1 MDNSEEKEDGQVLE
15 RYKQLAG
22 LLKDGHMVNRDKEH
36 RAREYVKNRKKLIEL
51 AIKQNCIRDD
61 SKYGKLIIQ
70 TNEV

>member
-1 MDNSEEKEDGQVLE
+1 
-15 RYKQLAG
+15 
-22 LLKDGHMVNRDKEH
+22 MVNRDKEH